1 MCVVAGRCVASIY
14 HVDLLPMPGKLALL
28 VPLAVEHEE
37 LSSLLE
43 GHRLDLHPPHNLD
56 VPGPQTKQARGGRPA
71 WLRPER
77 LMGRGSPEPEAARG
91 ALRLMREGPLEGALA
106 EGWARGLRHAGV
118 PFGRVVAHAYPRL
131 LVGRGHLAPLQ
142 HLSDGPLP
150 GSGEGSGSG
159 WDHGWDQAW
168 ARVR

>member
-1 MCVVAGRCVASIY
+1 MAATR
-14 HVDLLPMPGKLALL
+14 
-28 VPLAVEHEE
+28 
-37 LSSLLE
+37 
-43 GHRLDLHPPHNLD
+43 
-56 VPGPQTKQARGGRPA
+56 
-71 WLRPER
+71 LRPER

-159 WDHGWDQAW
+159 WDHGWDQA
-168 ARVR
+168 